1 VPPDAQPPP
10 SAVSGDATV
19 RASIVS
25 RMKQAERT
33 QRIERSQS
41 PEGQALDVILALTAE
56 RTDPFI
62 PIGEIAS
69 TFATKHG
76 HEYDRPITARYV
88 GHLLRTRLRLRT
100 WKRHG
105 TFVLGTKENEHLA
118 LLLTRYGVDAPRVE
132 DRH

>member
-1 VPPDAQPPP
+1 VIEDT
-10 SAVSGDATV
+10 SV

-33 QRIERSQS
+33 QRIERSAS
-41 PEGQALDVILALTAE
+41 PEGQVLDVILSLMRDT
-56 RTDPFI
+56 TDPFI
-62 PIGEIAS
+62 PIGDIARA
-69 TFATKHG
+69 FAKQHG

-105 TFVLGTKENEHLA
+105 TFVLGTKDNEHLV
-118 LLLTRYGVDAPRVE
+118 LLAERYGTTNRE
-132 DRH
+132 